1 MHKAETKILTAM
13 TLAETKML
21 TAKTQPRPGCS
32 SPRTRPRKSCCLA
45 NPDLVAGT
53 AYDKA
58 ENKVEPRQLPEV
70 PRLKLHKA
78 GKGNTNPE
86 GT

>member
-32 SPRTRPRKSCCLA
+32 SPRTRLRPEPRTSCCLA

-53 AYDKA
+53 A
-58 ENKVEPRQLPEV
+58 
-70 PRLKLHKA
+70 
-78 GKGNTNPE
+78 
-86 GT
+86 